1 MRVTIFSSNVV
12 LTFGGKM
19 NSRKRLAIIAIATS
33 ALFVSTTPAFA
44 ATTIDGS
51 GATFAA
57 PLIDACRIDYEKETG
72 NQVNYVGGGSGK
84 GRNDFKAGLYPFAGS
99 DAPYSPRSLEPAN
112 LIYAPIFAAPIAI
125 MYNLPTVKESIYLSP
140 ATLAKIFSG
149 VITNWNHPDIAKD
162 NERTIKSPVF
172 KTKQVKVTTI
182 NKKTKKK
189 TTSTKTVPALDSK
202 GQAIVASYTT
212 TAVNIDLP
220 NQAITVWYRSESSGT
235 TENFAG
241 FLKAANA
248 KSNPELWPKNRN
260 GTFANTTPK
269 SLVNYFN
276 FQGASGSAAVTA
288 GVARTVG
295 GISYSELSFAT
306 DAKLGIANIL
316 NAAGEWVAPSSAGT
330 TLFVGGGTIG
340 ADGVVTYDY
349 EKNIPGAYPL
359 GVVSYGLAG
368 SSGTD
373 SRIQQSVAAWFTYV
387 LEKCPTKYPEKGFAQ
402 ITGPLAAKAKEQ
414 IAKIK

>member
-1 MRVTIFSSNVV
+1 M
-12 LTFGGKM
+12 
-19 NSRKRLAIIAIATS
+19 
-33 ALFVSTTPAFA
+33 STTPAFA
-44 ATTIDGS
+44 ETTLSGS

-57 PLIDACRIDYEKETG
+57 PLIDSCRVDYERETG
-72 NQVNYVGGGSGK
+72 NQINYSGGGSGK
-84 GRNDFKAGLYPFAGS
+84 GRNDFKAGLVPFAGS
-99 DAPYSPRSLEPAN
+99 DAPYSPKVLEPSN

-140 ATLAKIFSG
+140 VTLAKIFSG
-149 VITNWNHPDIAKD
+149 EIQNWNDAAIAKD
-162 NERTIKSPVF
+162 NERTVKTPIF
-172 KTKQVKVTTI
+172 ATKQVKITSI

-189 TTSTKTVPALDSK
+189 TTSTRTVPDLDSK
-202 GQAIVASYTT
+202 GQAKIASYASKT
-212 TAVNIDLP
+212 VNIDLP

-235 TENFAG
+235 TENFTG
-241 FLKAANA
+241 FLKEATAV
-248 KSNPELWPKNRN
+248 SNPSLWPKNKN
-260 GTFANTTPK
+260 GTFPNTTPK
-269 SLVNYFN
+269 SLVNFFN

-288 GVARTVG
+288 GVAKTVG

-306 DAKLGIANIL
+306 DAKLGVANIL

-330 TLFVGGGTIG
+330 TLFVGGGSI
-340 ADGVVTYDY
+340 ADDGVVTYDY
-349 EKNIPGAYPL
+349 NKKIPGAYPL

-373 SRIQQSVAAWFTYV
+373 PRIQESVAQWFTYV

-402 ITGPLAAKAKEQ
+402 ITGPLYNKAKER